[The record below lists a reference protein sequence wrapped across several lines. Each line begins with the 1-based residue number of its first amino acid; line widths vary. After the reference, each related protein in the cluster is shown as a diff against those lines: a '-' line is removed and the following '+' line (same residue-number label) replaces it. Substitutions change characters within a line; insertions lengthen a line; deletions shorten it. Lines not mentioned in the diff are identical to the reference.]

1 MTASWKNTMPDWK
14 KTFLTIWVGQAISM
28 LTSSV
33 LQMSIVWYLTMRTES
48 AAVLTLAT
56 LTGYVPRAVLGS
68 FCGTIVDRYDRKR
81 VMIAADMFIA
91 AVSSLLA
98 IAGLI
103 GEIPIWLIFVV
114 LFLRSIG
121 TAFHY
126 PSLHASTPLIV
137 PREQLTKYAG
147 YSQGFESISMVISPG
162 LAALLYGIWQL
173 NVIVLFDILGAVTAV
188 SLLLLVK
195 FNRPS
200 QENSCNRSL
209 LAETREGL
217 DAARRVPGIIALMVV
232 SALYA
237 IVYFPIGTLYPLIT
251 MTHFQGGY
259 RESGIVETLF
269 SFGLLFGAV
278 LLSRIGPQMNRPRA
292 FLWSL
297 GLYGAGILST
307 GLLPPAGLHIF
318 MALSLVNGL
327 SVPFY
332 SGVRTAI
339 FQQKIEERYLGRV
352 LALCSSATM
361 AAMPVGLL
369 LAGGFAEVIGVSTW
383 FAISGLL
390 TILLAGVSALLP
402 SFRLLIID
410 DDRTKKSP
418 EKLGKTDDISDTE
431 C

>member
-1 MTASWKNTMPDWK
+1 MGVTPETTMPNWK
-14 KTFLTIWVGQAISM
+14 RTFLTIWAGQAVSM

-48 AAVLTLAT
+48 AAILTLAT
-56 LTGYVPRAVLGS
+56 LTGFLPRAVLGS

-81 VMIAADMFIA
+81 VMIAADLFIA

-98 IAGLI
+98 IAGAF
-103 GEIPIWLIFVV
+103 GEIPIWLIFSV

-162 LAALLYGIWQL
+162 LAALLYGIWNL
-173 NVIVLFDILGAVTAV
+173 NVIVLFDILGAIVAV

-195 FNRPS
+195 LEHPAREQVCS
-200 QENSCNRSL
+200 RSL
-209 LAETREGL
+209 LVETREGI
-217 DAARRVPGIIALMVV
+217 DVVRRKPGMITLMVV

-237 IVYFPIGTLYPLIT
+237 VVYFPIGTLYPLIT
-251 MTHFQGGY
+251 MTHFEGGY

-269 SFGLLFGAV
+269 SFGLLCGAV
-278 LLSRIGPQMNRPRA
+278 LLSRIGQRINQPRA
-292 FLWSL
+292 FLWSIA
-297 GLYGAGILST
+297 LYGAGILLT
-307 GLLPPAGLHIF
+307 GLLPPSGLPVF

-332 SGVRTAI
+332 SGIRTSI
-339 FQQKIEERYLGRV
+339 FQHKIEERYLGRV

-361 AAMPVGLL
+361 AAMPLGLL
-369 LAGGFAEVIGVSTW
+369 LAGSFAEAIGVATW
-383 FAISGLL
+383 FAISGIL
-390 TILLAGVSALLP
+390 TILLAGISAVLP
-402 SFRLLIID
+402 SFRLLITD
-410 DDRTKKSP
+410 DYHPKKKP
-418 EKLGKTDDISDTE
+418 EKLGKNDDIDDA
-431 C
+431 

>member
-1 MTASWKNTMPDWK
+1 MQASPKNTMPDWK
-14 KTFLTIWVGQAISM
+14 KTFMTIWAGQAVSM

-48 AAVLTLAT
+48 AAILTLAT
-56 LTGYVPRAVLGS
+56 LTGFLPRAVLGS

-81 VMIAADMFIA
+81 VMIAADLFIA
-91 AVSSLLA
+91 AASSLLA
-98 IAGLI
+98 VAGEF
-103 GEIPIWLIFVV
+103 GEIPIWLIFAV

-121 TAFHY
+121 AAFHY

-162 LAALLYGIWQL
+162 LAALLYGIWKL
-173 NVIVLFDILGAVTAV
+173 NVIVLLDILGAIAAV
-188 SLLLLVK
+188 SLLLFVK
-195 FNRPS
+195 LERPVRE
-200 QENSCNRSL
+200 QVCRRSL
-209 LAETREGL
+209 LAETREGI
-217 DAARRVPGIIALMVV
+217 DAARREPGMIALMVV

-269 SFGLLFGAV
+269 SLGLLFGAV
-278 LLSRIGPQMNRPRA
+278 LLSRIGQRINRPRA
-292 FLWSL
+292 FLWSI
-297 GLYGAGILST
+297 GLYGAGILLT
-307 GLLPPAGLHIF
+307 GLLPPADLPVF
-318 MALSLVNGL
+318 MALSLINGL

-339 FQQKIEERYLGRV
+339 FQHRIEERYLGRV
-352 LALCSSATM
+352 LALCSSVTM
-361 AAMPVGLL
+361 AAMPLGLL
-369 LAGGFAEVIGVSTW
+369 LAGSFAEVIGVTTW
-383 FAISGLL
+383 FSISGIL
-390 TILLAGVSALLP
+390 TMLLAGVSALLP
-402 SFRLLIID
+402 SFRLLITD
-410 DDRTKKSP
+410 DYRTKKSA
-418 EKLGKTDDISDTE
+418 EKSGKNDDITDTE

>member
-1 MTASWKNTMPDWK
+1 
-14 KTFLTIWVGQAISM
+14 
-28 LTSSV
+28 
-33 LQMSIVWYLTMRTES
+33 
-48 AAVLTLAT
+48 
-56 LTGYVPRAVLGS
+56 
-68 FCGTIVDRYDRKR
+68 
-81 VMIAADMFIA
+81 
-91 AVSSLLA
+91 
-98 IAGLI
+98 
-103 GEIPIWLIFVV
+103 
-114 LFLRSIG
+114 
-121 TAFHY
+121 
-126 PSLHASTPLIV
+126 
-137 PREQLTKYAG
+137 
-147 YSQGFESISMVISPG
+147 MVISPG
-162 LAALLYGIWQL
+162 LAALLYGIWKL
-173 NVIVLFDILGAVTAV
+173 NVIVLFDILGAAAAV

-195 FNRPS
+195 LEKPAR
-200 QENSCNRSL
+200 EKTCNHNL
-209 LAETREGL
+209 LAETREGI
-217 DAARRVPGIIALMVV
+217 DAARRQPGMIALMVV

-269 SFGLLFGAV
+269 SLGLLFGAV
-278 LLSRIGPQMNRPRA
+278 LLSRIAPHINRPRA
-292 FLWSL
+292 FLWSI
-297 GLYGAGILST
+297 GLYGFGILLT
-307 GLLPPAGLHIF
+307 GLLPPTGLHVF

-339 FQQKIEERYLGRV
+339 FQQKIDERYLGRV

-383 FAISGLL
+383 FAISGIL
-390 TILLAGVSALLP
+390 TVLLAGVSALLP

-410 DDRTKKSP
+410 DYLTKKSL